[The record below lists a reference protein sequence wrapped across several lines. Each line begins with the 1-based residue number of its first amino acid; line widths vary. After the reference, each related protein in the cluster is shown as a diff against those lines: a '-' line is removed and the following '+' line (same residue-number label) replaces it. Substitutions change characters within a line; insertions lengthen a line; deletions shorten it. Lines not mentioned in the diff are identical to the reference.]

1 MDSNGSGS
9 TRWASIELS
18 MMISPQIA
26 RSTGDVVGAESA
38 PTLRLVADAKRALR
52 RLASSVSVVTCRHNA
67 RDYAMT
73 ATSVSALSMAPPSML
88 VCVNR
93 SATFHAA
100 LSQASEFGINVLSRA
115 HVVISKLCS
124 GEASAEDRF
133 NVGDWDTRAAAP
145 VLIDAQAAIICR
157 RDEQLEYGTHTV
169 FMGRI
174 ISITTTGDVDP
185 LIYVDGQ
192 YTGRAA

>member
-1 MDSNGSGS
+1 MSDL
-9 TRWASIELS
+9 A
-18 MMISPQIA
+18 
-26 RSTGDVVGAESA
+26 AEPA
-38 PTLRLVADAKRALR
+38 WNAELVADAKLALR
-52 RLASSVSVVTCRHNA
+52 RLASSVSVVTCRHQA
-67 RDYAMT
+67 RSYAMT

-100 LSQASEFGINVLSRA
+100 LSQAGEFGINVLSRA

-124 GEASAEDRF
+124 GEASAESRF
-133 NVGDWDTRAAAP
+133 NVGDWDTRAVAP
-145 VLIDAQAAIICR
+145 LLVDAQAAIICR
-157 RDEQLEYGTHTV
+157 KDKQLEYGTHTV

-174 ISITTTGDVDP
+174 ISISVNGDVDP

>member
-1 MDSNGSGS
+1 MM
-9 TRWASIELS
+9 LS
-18 MMISPQIA
+18 HPRVTCSMS
-26 RSTGDVVGAESA
+26 DVVVAEAGRGA
-38 PTLRLVADAKRALR
+38 RLVADAKLALR
-52 RLASSVSVVTCRHNA
+52 RLASSVSVVTCRHNT
-67 RDYAMT
+67 RNYAMT
-73 ATSVSALSMAPPSML
+73 ATSVSALSMEPPSML

-100 LSQASEFGINVLSRA
+100 LSQANEFGINVLSRA

-124 GEASAEDRF
+124 GEASAESRF
-133 NVGDWDTRAAAP
+133 NVGDWDTRAVAP
-145 VLIDAQAAIICR
+145 VLIDAQAAITCR
-157 RDEQLEYGTHTV
+157 KDKQLEYGTHTI

-174 ISITTTGDVDP
+174 ISISMNGDVDP

>member
-1 MDSNGSGS
+1 MTLSHPHVTGSMSDAVVADAG
-9 TRWASIELS
+9 RA
-18 MMISPQIA
+18 PQ
-26 RSTGDVVGAESA
+26 
-38 PTLRLVADAKRALR
+38 LVADAKLALR

-67 RDYAMT
+67 ANYAMT
-73 ATSVSALSMAPPSML
+73 ATSVVSALSMEPPSML

-100 LSQASEFGINVLSRA
+100 LSGAGEFGINVLSRA
-115 HVVISKLCS
+115 HVVISRLCS
-124 GEASAEDRF
+124 GEASAENRF

-145 VLIDAQAAIICR
+145 LLVDAQAAIICR
-157 RDEQLEYGTHTV
+157 KDKQLEYGTHTV

-174 ISITTTGDVDP
+174 IAISMNGDVDP

>member
-1 MDSNGSGS
+1 
-9 TRWASIELS
+9 
-18 MMISPQIA
+18 MMLDPQLA
-26 RSTGDVVGAESA
+26 RSMSDLVATEPASA
-38 PTLRLVADAKRALR
+38 SQLAADAKRALR
-52 RLASSVSVVTCRHNA
+52 RLASSVSVVTCRHGA
-67 RDYAMT
+67 RSYAMT
-73 ATSVSALSMAPPSML
+73 ATSVSALSMAPPSVL

-100 LSQASEFGINVLSRA
+100 LGAAGEFGINVLSRA

-124 GEASAEDRF
+124 GEAGAESRF
-133 NVGDWDTRAAAP
+133 NVGDWDTSAAAP
-145 VLIDAQAAIICR
+145 VLVDAQAAIICR
-157 RDEQLEYGTHTV
+157 KDKQLEYGSHTV

-174 ISITTTGDVDP
+174 VSITTNGDVDP

>member
-1 MDSNGSGS
+1 MTSH
-9 TRWASIELS
+9 
-18 MMISPQIA
+18 PQLA
-26 RSTGDVVGAESA
+26 RSMSDPVATESA
-38 PTLRLVADAKRALR
+38 SASQLAADAKRALR
-52 RLASSVSVVTCRHNA
+52 RLASSVSVVTCRHGA
-67 RDYAMT
+67 RSYAMT

-100 LSQASEFGINVLSRA
+100 LTQASGFGINVLSRA

-124 GEASAEDRF
+124 GEASADSRF
-133 NVGDWDTRAAAP
+133 DVGDWDTRAAAP
-145 VLIDAQAAIICR
+145 VLVDAQAAIICR
-157 RDEQLEYGTHTV
+157 RDKQLEYGTHTV

-174 ISITTTGDVDP
+174 VSIATNGDVDP

>member
-1 MDSNGSGS
+1 MMLSDPPVVCAMSDS
-9 TRWASIELS
+9 TRSKGVASNAAATE
-18 MMISPQIA
+18 PACGVQ
-26 RSTGDVVGAESA
+26 
-38 PTLRLVADAKRALR
+38 LVADAKRALR
-52 RLASSVSVVTCRHNA
+52 RLASSVSVVTCRYNA
-67 RDYAMT
+67 LNYAMT

-100 LSQASEFGINVLSRA
+100 LSQAGEFGINVLSRA
-115 HVVISKLCS
+115 QVVISKRCS
-124 GEASAEDRF
+124 GEASAESRF
-133 NVGDWDTRAAAP
+133 NVGDWDTDAAAP
-145 VLIDAQAAIICR
+145 VLVDAQAAIICR
-157 RDEQLEYGTHTV
+157 KDQQLEYGTHTV

-174 ISITTTGDVDP
+174 ISISTNGDVDP

>member
-1 MDSNGSGS
+1 MTLDPQ
-9 TRWASIELS
+9 TAHS
-18 MMISPQIA
+18 MCDLVA
-26 RSTGDVVGAESA
+26 AESA
-38 PTLRLVADAKRALR
+38 SASQLVADAKRALR
-52 RLASSVSVVTCRHNA
+52 RLASSVSVVTCRHDA
-67 RDYAMT
+67 RNHAMT

-100 LSQASEFGINVLSRA
+100 LSEASEFGINVLSRA

-124 GEASAEDRF
+124 GQASAEGRF
-133 NVGDWDTRAAAP
+133 DVGDWDTRTAAP
-145 VLIDAQAAIICR
+145 VLVDAQAAIICR
-157 RDEQLEYGTHTV
+157 KDKQLEYGTHTV

-174 ISITTTGDVDP
+174 VSITTNGDVDP

>member
-1 MDSNGSGS
+1 MTLSHSEVTRSMSDLSVEPAWSG
-9 TRWASIELS
+9 E
-18 MMISPQIA
+18 
-26 RSTGDVVGAESA
+26 
-38 PTLRLVADAKRALR
+38 LVADAKRALR
-52 RLASSVSVVTCRHNA
+52 RLASSVSVVTCRHDA
-67 RDYAMT
+67 RSYAMT

-100 LSQASEFGINVLSRA
+100 LSRASEFGINVLSRA

-124 GEASAEDRF
+124 GEASVEGRF
-133 NVGDWDTRAAAP
+133 NVGDWDIRAAAP
-145 VLIDAQAAIICR
+145 VLVDAQAAIICR
-157 RDEQLEYGTHTV
+157 KDEQLEYGTHTV

-174 ISITTTGDVDP
+174 ISITVNGDVDP

>member
-1 MDSNGSGS
+1 M
-9 TRWASIELS
+9 WASIELA
-18 MMISPQIA
+18 MMTLHPQAA
-26 RSTGDVVGAESA
+26 RSMSDPVAAEPPPA
-38 PTLRLVADAKRALR
+38 LQLVTDAKRALR
-52 RLASSVSVVTCRHNA
+52 RLASSVSVVTCRQGS
-67 RDYAMT
+67 RSYAMT

-100 LSQASEFGINVLSRA
+100 LSEASEFGINVLSRA

-124 GEASAEDRF
+124 GEASAENRF

-145 VLIDAQAAIICR
+145 VLVDAQAAIICR
-157 RDEQLEYGTHTV
+157 RDKQLEYGTHTV

-174 ISITTTGDVDP
+174 ISITINGDVDP

>member
-1 MDSNGSGS
+1 M
-9 TRWASIELS
+9 TLS
-18 MMISPQIA
+18 HPQVTH
-26 RSTGDVVGAESA
+26 SMSDLPAEPCWSVE
-38 PTLRLVADAKRALR
+38 LVADAKRALR
-52 RLASSVSVVTCRHNA
+52 RLASSVSIVTCRHDA
-67 RDYAMT
+67 RRYAMT
-73 ATSVSALSMAPPSML
+73 ATSISALSMAPPSML

-100 LSQASEFGINVLSRA
+100 LSQASEFGINVLGRT

-124 GEASAEDRF
+124 GEASAESRF

-145 VLIDAQAAIICR
+145 VLVDAQAAIICR
-157 RDEQLEYGTHTV
+157 KDKQLEYGTHTV

-174 ISITTTGDVDP
+174 ISIAMNGDVDP